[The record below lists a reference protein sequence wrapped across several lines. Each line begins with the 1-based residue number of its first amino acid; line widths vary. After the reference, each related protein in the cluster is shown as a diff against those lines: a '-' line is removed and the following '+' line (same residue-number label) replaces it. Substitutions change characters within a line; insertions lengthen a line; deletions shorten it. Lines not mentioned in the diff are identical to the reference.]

1 MDCGTPGSPQVRVTC
16 GSGPTGEANLSVM
29 AGGDV
34 GTTLLAS
41 GLEAARLLSAAS
53 AGVVKAA
60 AATPPA
66 SRAMHQRRAERD
78 DDRIE
83 FFKVHQR

>member
-1 MDCGTPGSPQVRVTC
+1 MAAGDDGTRLLGCGEELT
-16 GSGPTGEANLSVM
+16 SV
-29 AGGDV
+29 
-34 GTTLLAS
+34 
-41 GLEAARLLSAAS
+41 LSAAY
-53 AGVVKAA
+53 AGVARAA

-66 SRAMHQRRAERD
+66 SRAMHQRTVECD

>member
-1 MDCGTPGSPQVRVTC
+1 VSVTC
-16 GSGPTGEANLSVM
+16 GLGPTAAANLRM
-29 AGGDV
+29 IADGDV
-34 GTTLLAS
+34 ATTLFGT
-41 GLEAARLLSAAS
+41 GLESTSVLSAAWT
-53 AGVVKAA
+53 GVARAA

-66 SRAMHQRRAERD
+66 SRAMHQRTAECD

>member
-1 MDCGTPGSPQVRVTC
+1 MTW
-16 GSGPTGEANLSVM
+16 
-29 AGGDV
+29 GDV
-34 GTTLLAS
+34 AATLLAG
-41 GLEAARLLSAAS
+41 GLVLTRLLSAACT
-53 AGVVKAA
+53 GVAKAA

-66 SRAMHQRRAERD
+66 SRAMHQRMAEWD